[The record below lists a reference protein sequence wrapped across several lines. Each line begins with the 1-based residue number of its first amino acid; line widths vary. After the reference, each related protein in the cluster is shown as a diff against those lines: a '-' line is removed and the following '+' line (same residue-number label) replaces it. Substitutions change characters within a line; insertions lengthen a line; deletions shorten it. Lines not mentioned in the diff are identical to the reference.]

1 MEELSGAERERFQE
15 ALLSAF
21 PSLSSLEQMVL
32 YKCNRRLDEFT
43 SGALR
48 NRVFELLKASEAE
61 GWTAELVAG
70 AHAAN
75 PGNPKLGQFVR
86 GYQASVQRSLPGPK
100 LERIVSQ
107 AKGFHNLALWRDK
120 LAAIEAQVCRI
131 ERQDGE
137 VLGTGFLVS
146 RNVVLTNYHVIQDE
160 PPGMLQA
167 RFDYKLVPGQK
178 DPLQLGK
185 LYRITTCLSQ
195 SPYSPVDVQYPKTGL
210 PTPEELDHALLQVE
224 GTPGDELVGGKA
236 RGWMELPSQPPAFE
250 ADALIVIV
258 QHPKGQPMKVAF
270 DTFIGMNANQ
280 TRITYRTNTEEG
292 SSGSP
297 CFDASLNL
305 VALHHSGDPRM
316 HLPADFNEGIPAATL
331 RASLR
336 PEVKALLGWRAG

>member
-1 MEELSGAERERFQE
+1 MEELSGVERERFQE

-21 PSLSSLEQMVL
+21 PSLGSLEQMVL

-70 AHAAN
+70 ASAAN
-75 PGNPKLGQFVR
+75 PGNPRLSQFVR
-86 GYQASVQRSLPGPK
+86 WYQASVQRSLPGPK

-107 AKGFHNLALWRDK
+107 AKGYLNPALWRDK

-146 RNVVLTNYHVIQDE
+146 RNVVLTNFHVIQNE
-160 PPGMLQA
+160 QPGALRA
-167 RFDYKLVPGQK
+167 RFDYKLVPGQQEA
-178 DPLQLGK
+178 LQLGK
-185 LYRITTCLSQ
+185 VFRTTKCLAQ
-195 SPYSPVDVQYPKTGL
+195 SPHSPVDLEYPKTGL
-210 PTPEELDHALLQVE
+210 PTLEQLDYALLEVE
-224 GTPGDELVGGKA
+224 GTPGEELLGGKA
-236 RGWMELPSQPPAFE
+236 RGWLELPSQPPALE
-250 ADALIVIV
+250 SDTLIVIV

-270 DTFIGMNANQ
+270 DTFLGMNANQ
-280 TRITYRTNTEEG
+280 TRLTYRTNTEEG

-316 HLPADFNEGIPAATL
+316 HLSAEFNEGIPAATL
-331 RASLR
+331 RASLS
-336 PEVKALLGWRAG
+336 PEVKALLGWR

>member
-21 PSLSSLEQMVL
+21 PSVSSLEQMVL

-48 NRVFELLKASEAE
+48 NRVFELLKTAEAE

-70 AHAAN
+70 ASAAN
-75 PGNPKLGQFVR
+75 PGNPKLSQFHR

-100 LERIVSQ
+100 LERIVSL
-107 AKGFHNLALWRDK
+107 AKGFLNPALWRDR

-137 VLGTGFLVS
+137 ALGTGFLVS
-146 RNVVLTNYHVIQDE
+146 RNVVLTNFHVIEHEQ
-160 PPGMLQA
+160 PGTLQV
-167 RFDYKLVPGQK
+167 RFDHKLLPGQQE
-178 DPLQLGK
+178 PLQLGK
-185 LYRITTCLSQ
+185 VYRTTKLLAQ
-195 SPYSPVDVQYPKTGL
+195 SPYSPADLKYPQTEL
-210 PTPEELDHALLQVE
+210 PTPAQLDYALLQVE
-224 GTPGDELVGGKA
+224 GTPGEEGVGGRA
-236 RGWMELPSQPPAFE
+236 RGWLELPSQQPALE
-250 ADALIVIV
+250 AESLIVIV

-270 DTFIGMNANQ
+270 DAFLALNANQ

-297 CFDASLNL
+297 CFDESLKL

-316 HLPADFNEGIPAATL
+316 HLTADFNEGIPAATI
-331 RASLR
+331 RESLSQ
-336 PEVKALLGWRAG
+336 ELKGLLGWS